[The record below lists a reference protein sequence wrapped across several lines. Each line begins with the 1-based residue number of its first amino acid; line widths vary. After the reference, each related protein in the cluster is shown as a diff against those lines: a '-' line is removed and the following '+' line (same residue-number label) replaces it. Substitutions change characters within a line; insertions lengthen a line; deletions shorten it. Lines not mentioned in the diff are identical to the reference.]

1 MAQTPIQRE
10 PSAGT
15 PSAYSAHAIHMV
27 RTTQHINLALSQMA
41 DTKAS
46 ILMGA
51 NFLVFTVA
59 VGQASKGSLPWSL
72 GVMALFSFV
81 SAMCAVFAVLPSV
94 SGRGSARLTDGVR
107 NPLFFGHFADVNED
121 EWTNGI
127 LAELRDDETVFRLM
141 LHDIYQNG
149 QVLQR
154 KKYRYLGYAYRSFM
168 AGLILTAV
176 AAGVEFAMRAG

>member
-1 MAQTPIQRE
+1 M
-10 PSAGT
+10 
-15 PSAYSAHAIHMV
+15 PSAYSGQAIHLV
-27 RTTQHINLALSQMA
+27 RTTQQINLALSQMA

-59 VGQASKGSLPWSL
+59 VGQASNGGLPWAL

-94 SGRGSARLTDGVR
+94 SGRGSARLTDGMR
-107 NPLFFGHFADVNED
+107 NPLFFGHFADMDEG
-121 EWTNGI
+121 EWTAGI

-154 KKYRYLGYAYRSFM
+154 KKYRYLGHAYRSFM
-168 AGLILTAV
+168 AGLCLTAV
-176 AAGVEFAMRAG
+176 TAGAEYAMRAA

>member
-1 MAQTPIQRE
+1 
-10 PSAGT
+10 
-15 PSAYSAHAIHMV
+15 MV
-27 RTTQHINLALSQMA
+27 RTTQQINLALSQMA

-59 VGQASKGSLPWSL
+59 VGQASKGGLPLAL
-72 GVMALFSFV
+72 GVMALFAFV

-94 SGRGSARLTDGVR
+94 SGRGSARLTDSAR
-107 NPLFFGHFADVNED
+107 NPLFFGHFAEMDEG
-121 EWTNGI
+121 EWTDSI
-127 LAELRDDETVFRLM
+127 LTELRDDETVFRLM

-149 QVLQR
+149 QVLHR

-168 AGLILTAV
+168 AGLILTALV
-176 AAGVEFAMRAG
+176 AGVEYAMRAG